1 MLLLPFSCT
10 NETETAKEVRPTG
23 VPDRFIPPY
32 STNKTSPKLL
42 FFICFLNMHAVH
54 GCFFFSFFFFGYLSL
69 LRIFLQRP
77 LWDLTAQG
85 PAMACMD
92 GDSEETGGFP
102 LVRAARV
109 KLSQTRESSPWFL
122 PLCFPFY
129 QFKKGKV
136 NSPFSFCLFFSIP
149 MAAAS
154 RFFLE
159 SSVMKRP
166 DPHFPCVFLALSVY
180 ISFCLKGPEFSPL
193 HESPPFSMKNVIL
206 EFACVCVVHGVCM
219 HLCSAWGFAC
229 VIQTLP

>member
-1 MLLLPFSCT
+1 MLLLVFSCT
-10 NETETAKEVRPTG
+10 NETKTAKEVRPTG
-23 VPDRFIPPY
+23 VSDHFIPPY

-42 FFICFLNMHAVH
+42 FFICFLNMHVVH
-54 GCFFFSFFFFGYLSL
+54 GCFFFSSLFFWISL
-69 LRIFLQRP
+69 PLLYISSTPSLRP
-77 LWDLTAQG
+77 TAQG
-85 PAMACMD
+85 PAMACRG
-92 GDSEETGGFP
+92 GDSEETCGFP

-109 KLSQTRESSPWFL
+109 RLSHTRESFPCFL

-129 QFKKGKV
+129 QFKKRKV
-136 NSPFSFCLFFSIP
+136 NSPFSFCPFFSIP

-159 SSVMKRP
+159 SSTMKRP

-180 ISFCLKGPEFSPL
+180 ISFCLKGPGFSPL